1 MEAPIRF
8 PVEGTGGFRAVLRHT
23 AFRNIWFAQLAAQLA
38 DKFLLFSLIILAYNI
53 SGGSTPVAVTL
64 LAYTVPAVLFA
75 PPAGVIADRL
85 DRKLIMMWCNFG
97 RAVAVA
103 LIPLFALI
111 PGMSTD
117 YAHLLL
123 ITLVF
128 SAVGQ
133 LFGPAEAAVIPTILP
148 RSALITANSMALLTM
163 VLTLVVGGALAPVLS
178 RIDLYAPYWF
188 AVVLLVVAGT
198 LIFASDI
205 PHLEL
210 RTDSPVEEGRSRFHM
225 MMVDFREGIDALRAS
240 RGLLLAF
247 GQVSIAV
254 LVLFMLFT
262 LAPAYVSKVIGI
274 AARDTYVILGPATA
288 GAILSAVLLGQF
300 LRNLERTRVLAG
312 SLAAN
317 GITMLA
323 LAAVP
328 EAMARFPDL
337 QVHNRITA
345 ATFSFLLGVEF
356 GAIMIPAIT
365 YLMES
370 TSDAIRGRIFALLYM
385 VINGVTAVPVLIA
398 AALSDTIGTA
408 HVIGGLGGLL
418 LAGGIAIIVS
428 TRTMS
433 LRPRALGAPTGDV
446 EDGRDEDDDHEA
458 ADADRP
464 DDGL

>member
-1 MEAPIRF
+1 VEAPIRF

-38 DKFLLFSLIILAYNI
+38 DKFLLFSLIILAYHI

-75 PPAGVIADRL
+75 PPAGVIADRV
-85 DRKLIMMWCNFG
+85 DRKQIMMWCNFG

-103 LIPLFALI
+103 LIPIVAFI
-111 PGMSTD
+111 PGMAND
-117 YAHLLL
+117 FAHLLV
-123 ITLVF
+123 ITLIF

-163 VLTLVVGGALAPVLS
+163 VLTLVVGGALAPILS

-188 AVVLLVVAGT
+188 AVVLLVIAGT

-205 PHLEL
+205 PRLEP
-210 RTDSPVEEGRSRFHM
+210 RTESPVEESRSRFRS
-225 MMVDFREGIDALRAS
+225 MVVDLKEGIDALRAS
-240 RGLLLAF
+240 RGLMLAF

-274 AARDTYVILGPATA
+274 AAQDTYVILGPATA

-300 LRNLERTRVLAG
+300 LRHIERTKLLAG
-312 SLAAN
+312 SLIAN
-317 GITMLA
+317 GVTMLA

-328 EAMARFPDL
+328 QAMNQFPDL

-345 ATFSFLLGVEF
+345 AAFSFLLGVEF
-356 GAIMIPAIT
+356 GAIMIPAVT

-370 TSDAIRGRIFALLYM
+370 TSDEIRGRIFALLYM
-385 VINGVTAVPVLIA
+385 VINGVTALPVLVA
-398 AALSDTIGTA
+398 AALSDTIGIA
-408 HVIGGLGGLL
+408 HVIGGLGVLL
-418 LAGGIAIIVS
+418 LAGGVAIIVT
-428 TRTMS
+428 TRS
-433 LRPRALGAPTGDV
+433 QPKAIA
-446 EDGRDEDDDHEA
+446 
-458 ADADRP
+458 
-464 DDGL
+464 

>member
-1 MEAPIRF
+1 VEEPIRF
-8 PVEGTGGFRAVLRHT
+8 PIEGTGGFRTVLRHT

-38 DKFLLFSLIILAYNI
+38 DKFLLFSLIILAYKI
-53 SGGSTPVAVTL
+53 SGGSTPVAITL
-64 LAYTVPAVLFA
+64 LTYTVPAVLFA
-75 PPAGVIADRL
+75 PLAGVIADRY
-85 DRKLIMMWCNFG
+85 DRKQIMMWANFG
-97 RAVAVA
+97 RAGVVA
-103 LIPLFALI
+103 LIPLAALV
-111 PGMSTD
+111 PGLRD
-117 YAHLLL
+117 DFAHLLL

-163 VLTLVVGGALAPVLS
+163 VLTLVVGGALAPIVS
-178 RIDLYAPYWF
+178 RIDLYAPYWC
-188 AVVLLVVAGT
+188 ALVLLAIGGT

-205 PHLEL
+205 PHLQ
-210 RTDSPVEEGRSRFHM
+210 RTVEAPVAESRNRFHHM
-225 MMVDFREGIDALRAS
+225 WVDLKEGIDALRAS
-240 RGLLLAF
+240 RGLMLAF

-254 LVLFMLFT
+254 LVLFMLFA

-274 AARDTYVILGPATA
+274 AAQDSYVILGPATG

-300 LRNLERTRVLAG
+300 VRNLDRTRLLAG
-312 SLAAN
+312 SLLAN
-317 GITMLA
+317 GVTLLA

-328 EAMARFPDL
+328 QAMAHFPDL

-370 TSDAIRGRIFALLYM
+370 TSDEIRGRIFALLYM
-385 VINGVTAVPVLIA
+385 VINGVTAVPVLVA

-408 HVIGGLGGLL
+408 RVIGGLGVLL
-418 LAGGIAIIVS
+418 LGGGVAIIVA
-428 TRTMS
+428 TQPKHAVEPG
-433 LRPRALGAPTGDV
+433 PR
-446 EDGRDEDDDHEA
+446 
-458 ADADRP
+458 
-464 DDGL
+464 

>member
-1 MEAPIRF
+1 MEQPIRF
-8 PVEGTGGFRAVLRHT
+8 PVEGTGGFRSVLRHT

-38 DKFLLFSLIILAYNI
+38 DKFLLFSLIILAYKI
-53 SGGSTPVAVTL
+53 SGGSTPVAITL
-64 LAYTVPAVLFA
+64 LTYTVPAVLFA
-75 PPAGVIADRL
+75 PPAGVIADRM
-85 DRKLIMMWCNFG
+85 DRKQIMMWCNFG
-97 RAVAVA
+97 RAAVVA
-103 LIPLFALI
+103 LIPLAALV
-111 PGMSTD
+111 PGLKGD
-117 YAHLLL
+117 FVHLLV
-123 ITLVF
+123 ITLIF

-163 VLTLVVGGALAPVLS
+163 VLTLVVGGALAPVFS

-188 AVVLLVVAGT
+188 AVALLVIGGT

-205 PHLEL
+205 PRLQ
-210 RTDSPVEEGRSRFHM
+210 RTTEPPVADSRNRFHIM
-225 MMVDFREGIDALRAS
+225 LVDIKEGVDALRAS

-274 AARDTYVILGPATA
+274 AAQDTYVILGPATG

-300 LRNLERTRVLAG
+300 VRHVDRTRLLAW
-312 SLAAN
+312 SLVAN
-317 GITMLA
+317 GLTLLA

-328 EAMARFPDL
+328 QAMAHFPDL

-370 TSDAIRGRIFALLYM
+370 TSDEIRGRIFALLYM
-385 VINGVTAVPVLIA
+385 VINGVTAVPVLVA
-398 AALSDTIGTA
+398 AALSDTIGIA
-408 HVIGGLGGLL
+408 HVIGGLGVLL
-418 LAGGIAIIVS
+418 LAGGVAIIAAGARS
-428 TRTMS
+428 GQP
-433 LRPRALGAPTGDV
+433 RPG
-446 EDGRDEDDDHEA
+446 
-458 ADADRP
+458 
-464 DDGL
+464 

>member
-1 MEAPIRF
+1 MEHPIRF
-8 PVEGTGGFRAVLRHT
+8 PVEGTGGFRSVLRHT

-38 DKFLLFSLIILAYNI
+38 DKFLLFSLIILAYKI
-53 SGGSTPVAVTL
+53 SGGSTPVAITL
-64 LAYTVPAVLFA
+64 LTYTVPAVLFA
-75 PPAGVIADRL
+75 PPAGVIADRM
-85 DRKLIMMWCNFG
+85 DRKQIMMWCNFG
-97 RAVAVA
+97 RAVVVA
-103 LIPLFALI
+103 LIPLAALV
-111 PGMSTD
+111 PGLRGD
-117 YAHLLL
+117 FVHLLV
-123 ITLVF
+123 ITLIF

-163 VLTLVVGGALAPVLS
+163 VLTLVVGGALAPVVS

-188 AVVLLVVAGT
+188 AVVLLVIGGT

-205 PHLEL
+205 PHLQ
-210 RTDSPVEEGRSRFHM
+210 RTTEPPVADSRNRFHIM
-225 MMVDFREGIDALRAS
+225 LVDIKEGVDALRAS

-274 AARDTYVILGPATA
+274 AAQDTYVILGPATG

-300 LRNLERTRVLAG
+300 VRHVDRSRLLAG
-312 SLAAN
+312 SLVAN
-317 GITMLA
+317 GLTMLA

-328 EAMARFPDL
+328 QAMAHFPDL

-370 TSDAIRGRIFALLYM
+370 TSDEIRGRIFALLYM
-385 VINGVTAVPVLIA
+385 VINGVTAVPVLVA
-398 AALSDTIGTA
+398 AALSDTIGIA
-408 HVIGGLGGLL
+408 HVIGGLGVLL
-418 LAGGIAIIVS
+418 LGGGVAIIAAGARS
-428 TRTMS
+428 GQ
-433 LRPRALGAPTGDV
+433 PRAG
-446 EDGRDEDDDHEA
+446 
-458 ADADRP
+458 
-464 DDGL
+464 